1 MTDVLMTEVLMTDVL
16 MTMPQLL
23 STEPFTMENVV
34 NHKPDEIESLDKF
47 IVYKGREYEV
57 YKDISHKDEFIIL
70 KDESENE
77 WLVLVN
83 CWC

>member
-1 MTDVLMTEVLMTDVL
+1 MTEVPEL
-16 MTMPQLL
+16 
-23 STEPFTMENVV
+23 FTMENVV

-57 YKDISHKDEFIIL
+57 YTDISRKDEFIIL

>member
-1 MTDVLMTEVLMTDVL
+1 MTE
-16 MTMPQLL
+16 LL
-23 STEPFTMENVV
+23 STELPEPFKMENVV

-57 YKDISHKDEFIIL
+57 YTDISRKDEFIIL

-83 CWC
+83 CWCLC